1 MAGPVASRAGGRL
14 AARLLMGVLL
24 ALAVALLL
32 LPLQPAAGA
41 PAAKVRVGRGR
52 PCLDGHGH
60 GLTLVLVGTPSFPPQ
75 TADAKQSEM
84 AKVHRRKQ
92 SHGVVPLDDG
102 TYDVRAVLIEMWTRV
117 MGMHRLALE
126 GHVSFPW

>member
-14 AARLLMGVLL
+14 AARLVMGVLL

-41 PAAKVRVGRGR
+41 PAAKVHGEGTALLRRTRTRADLGVGRN
-52 PCLDGHGH
+52 PLEP
-60 GLTLVLVGTPSFPPQ
+60 PSHPQ

-102 TYDVRAVLIEMWTRV
+102 TYDVRAVS
-117 MGMHRLALE
+117 G
-126 GHVSFPW
+126 